1 MRILDLFSGAGAAGM
16 GYYRAGFE
24 VVGVDIE
31 DRPTYPFE
39 FWRMDALDLD
49 YEKLDLF
56 DVIHASPPC
65 QQYSRST
72 ALARRRGKTYPD
84 LYQPVKAML
93 VAAGK
98 PYVIENVMGSP
109 VRGIGLCGT
118 MFGLGVFRHR
128 VFESNIPLQLPEQRC
143 VCSQRRI
150 GKGYVTV
157 AGDSCTKLEA
167 LGAMGIHWRMSKDE
181 VTQAIPPAFTEFIG
195 RQIYEKLQLINDEN
209 PVLMRVQA

>member
-1 MRILDLFSGAGAAGM
+1 MRLLDLFCGAGGAAM

-39 FWRMDALDLD
+39 FWRMNALHLD
-49 YEKLDLF
+49 YEKLALF

-65 QQYSRST
+65 QQYSKST

-128 VFESNIPLQLPEQRC
+128 VFESNIPLKLPENRC
-143 VCSQRRI
+143 LCSQRRI

-167 LGAMGIHWRMSKDE
+167 LGALGIHWRMSKDE
-181 VTQAIPPAFTEFIG
+181 VTEAIPPAFTEFIG
-195 RQIYEKLQLINDEN
+195 RQLHEKLLLINDEN
-209 PVLMRVQA
+209 RVLIEVRQ